1 MVTDPGGHDPQ
12 PAARTEAKQHPAP
25 GRNGRDQRHPG
36 LAARVALRA
45 IRGYQ
50 LVLSPWLGRQ
60 CRFVPTCSQYTRE
73 AIERFGA
80 LRGGWLGLRRVL
92 RCQPLCKGGVDF
104 VPEQFSWR
112 RSRSG

>member
-1 MVTDPGGHDPQ
+1 MVSDADTGE
-12 PAARTEAKQHPAP
+12 PAARPGAKQHP
-25 GRNGRDQRHPG
+25 GSRPG
-36 LAARVALRA
+36 LAARIALGA

-50 LVLSPWLGRQ
+50 LALSPWLGRQ

-80 LRGGWLGLRRVL
+80 LRGSWLGLRRVL
-92 RCQPLCKGGVDF
+92 RCQPLCRGGVDL